1 MTTKEAGPRRPR
13 ISDYAAVEAAAR
25 LHLCSVAEAPGVR
38 ARHVAALLAFTSSV
52 TRTPSRMSIHLQHGP
67 SAYWLVQALAHPN
80 VELVD
85 VSGEGGTVTVTN
97 PQMVL
102 GRYGFRDGQW
112 VFGHGPEATMG
123 ICRGAVHSAVR
134 FNGHGMKVACPSPAK
149 MLTLTAVMSRLGI
162 KAKPTDGEPRAAVG
176 PADVSHALDR
186 IGIAPVGAQYL
197 AAVGGR
203 S

>member
-1 MTTKEAGPRRPR
+1 VTTKEAGPRRPR
-13 ISDYAAVEAAAR
+13 ISDYATVEASAR
-25 LHLCSVAEAPGVR
+25 LYLCSVAEAPGVR

-52 TRTPSRMSIHLQHGP
+52 TRTKSRMWIRLQHGP
-67 SAYWLVQALAHPN
+67 TAYWLAQALGHPD

-85 VSGEGGTVTVTN
+85 VSVDSGMVAVSN

-112 VFGHGPEATMG
+112 VFVHVPEATMG
-123 ICRGAVHSAVR
+123 ICRGAVHAAAR

-162 KAKPTDGEPRAAVG
+162 KAKPTDGEPRAAISA
-176 PADVSHALDR
+176 PDVSHALYR

-197 AAVGGR
+197 AALGGR

>member
-13 ISDYAAVEAAAR
+13 ISDYGAVDAAAR
-25 LHLCSVAEAPGVR
+25 LHLCTLAEPAGVR
-38 ARHVAALLAFTSSV
+38 ARHVAALLAFTPTV
-52 TRTPSRMSIHLQHGP
+52 TRTKTRMWIRLEHGP
-67 SAYWLVQALAHPN
+67 TAYWLARALSHPK

-85 VSGEGGTVTVTN
+85 VGGDGGTVSIAN
-97 PQMVL
+97 PQIVL

-123 ICRGAVHSAVR
+123 ICRGAVHAAAR
-134 FNGHGMKVACPSPAK
+134 FNGHGMKVGCPTPAK

-162 KAKPTDGEPRAAVG
+162 KAKPTEGEPRAAVG
-176 PADVSHALDR
+176 PTDVSHALDR
-186 IGIAPVGAQYL
+186 LGIAPVGAQYR
-197 AAVGGR
+197 AALGGR

>member
-1 MTTKEAGPRRPR
+1 VTTKEAGPRRPR

-25 LHLCSVAEAPGVR
+25 LHLCSLSEEPGVR
-38 ARHVAALLAFTSSV
+38 ARHVAALLAFTSTV
-52 TRTPSRMSIHLQHGP
+52 TRTKSRMWIRLQHGP
-67 SAYWLVQALAHPN
+67 TAYWLTQALAHPD

-85 VSGEGGTVTVTN
+85 ISIDGGTISVAN

-123 ICRGAVHSAVR
+123 ICRGAVHAAAR

-149 MLTLTAVMSRLGI
+149 MLTLTAVMARLEI
-162 KAKPTDGEPRAAVG
+162 KAKPTDGEPRAAIG

-186 IGIAPVGAQYL
+186 LGIAPVGAQYR
-197 AAVGGR
+197 AALGGR